1 MATYNYIYHTLH
13 SVLNAAHED
22 LTRYPLAKIE
32 NRATGKTVVNVLPVA
47 VSDCVD
53 NLGQCVADDPERQ
66 AYSENGHISNGL
78 VASELY
84 GGGPIDAGDLTY
96 RRVDI
101 QQLVDWLDAHDG
113 SDDSPADLYDDLP
126 DMEVWDL
133 AAWLS
138 HPVGAFIEYLAELA
152 NL

>member
-13 SVLNAAHED
+13 SVLAAARDD
-22 LTRYPLAKIE
+22 LTRYPLATIE
-32 NRATGKTVVNVLPVA
+32 NRATRKVTVSVFTPA
-47 VSDCVD
+47 VSECVD
-53 NLGQCVADDPERQ
+53 NLSQCVADDPERQ
-66 AYSENGHISNGL
+66 AYSEDGHISCGL

-101 QQLVDWLDAHDG
+101 QELADWLDAHDG
-113 SDDSPADLYDDLP
+113 NDDTPADLYDDLP
-126 DMEVWDL
+126 DMAVWRQVARLSDP
-133 AAWLS
+133 AAD
-138 HPVGAFIEYLAELA
+138 FIEYLEELA